1 MLLITANLT
10 LSLIGISGESSKRPK
25 KTRPIPLLM
34 SHYGYMKA
42 IKGTIHQALIMTILT
57 HISQS

>member
-10 LSLIGISGESSKRPK
+10 LSLIGTSSESSKRLK
-25 KTRPIPLLM
+25 KLERYLLM

-42 IKGTIHQALIMTILT
+42 IKGTIHQALITTSLT
-57 HISQS
+57 HISKG